1 MSQTSRTSRLEVRI
15 APEAHAAVRHAAAL
29 QGRSISDF
37 VVAAAQEVA
46 QRTIEEAAII
56 RLSIEDQERFANLLL
71 DPLVLSPAMER
82 ARAAHR
88 RLIRDS

>member
-1 MSQTSRTSRLEVRI
+1 MPQTTRTSRLEARI
-15 APEAHAAVRHAAAL
+15 APETHATVRHAAAL

-37 VVAAAQEVA
+37 VVAAAEEA
-46 QRTIEEAAII
+46 ARRTIEEAQII

-71 DPLVLSPAMER
+71 DPPSVSPAMER

-88 RLIRDS
+88 RLIRET